1 MAGEK
6 MKLEGNK
13 DKPAEILSFEWPK
26 RRDERGMEK
35 EEKRNRKL
43 AWRTERGSR
52 GEKINSPN

>member
-1 MAGEK
+1 